1 MQKTGEKKMAARKS
15 LGVKIATGISGIL
28 ILVLGAI
35 AWVSV
40 SFFTSEY
47 LGWVEARSE
56 VLARP
61 LRDRIKDLMGQVGYS
76 ESVFMVLNVEIRPI
90 LKENPELSSIGVH
103 DLSGKIL
110 THSDLDQAKKEDQ
123 GALRKALE
131 GRPQKPVTF
140 FSEGNY
146 RTLIPVVHEKAV
158 VYISMASR
166 ADLIESVRARIA
178 WTFLVLT
185 LVALLAGG
193 TGTLLVVRRTI
204 SRPSTRMIALA
215 KDLAEGEGDLTK
227 RLDIQSEDEIG
238 EMAYWFNIFLDKI
251 HSLVGQVKFAA
262 VQLASASQQLS
273 SASGQLSDGSQEQ
286 ASSLEQ
292 TAASLEQIT
301 ATVKQTAENATQ
313 ASQLAA
319 DSMDAADKG
328 GQVVTSAVSAMG
340 EIDKASKKIGDII
353 NTIHQIAFQTNL
365 LALNAAV
372 EAARAGEQGRGFAV
386 VASEVRTL
394 AQRSATAAKEI
405 RELIEDSVAKVQAGS
420 ALVNQSGQTLQ
431 AIVASV
437 RRVTDIIGEI
447 AAGSQEQSAGIDQ
460 VNLGVNQM
468 DHVVQSNAAQT
479 EELSATAQTMAE
491 QGRRLE
497 ELVGRFRLGDESEV
511 PARGYEPVP
520 AADRTRTGAKRVAL
534 KAAPPATAALPDRK
548 VSRRAERYEEF

>member
-1 MQKTGEKKMAARKS
+1 MPNAREDRMSARKS
-15 LGVKIATGISGIL
+15 LSFKIATGICGV
-28 ILVLGAI
+28 LVLVLAAM

-40 SFFTSEY
+40 SFFTREY

-76 ESVFMVLNVEIRPI
+76 ESVFLVLNVEIRPI
-90 LKENPELSSIGVH
+90 LKENPELSHIGVH
-103 DLSGKIL
+103 DPSGKIL
-110 THSDLDQAKKEDQ
+110 THSDPEGAKRADQE
-123 GALRKALE
+123 ALRRALE
-131 GRPQKPVTF
+131 GRPQKPVTY
-140 FSEGNY
+140 FSEGSY
-146 RTLIPVVHEKAV
+146 YTLLPVSHEKAL
-158 VYISMASR
+158 VYVSMASR
-166 ADLIESVRARIA
+166 ADLIASVRARIA
-178 WTFLVLT
+178 WTFSLLT
-185 LVALLAGG
+185 LVALLVGG
-193 TGTLLVVRRTI
+193 TGTLLIVRRTI
-204 SRPSTRMIALA
+204 SRPSNRMIALA

-238 EMAYWFNIFLDKI
+238 EMAHWFNVFLDKI
-251 HSLVGQVKFAA
+251 HGLVRQVKSAA
-262 VQLASASQQLS
+262 VQVASASQQLS

-301 ATVKQTAENATQ
+301 ATVKQTAENAKQ
-313 ASQLAA
+313 ASQLAS
-319 DSMDAADKG
+319 DSMGAADKG
-328 GQVVTSAVSAMG
+328 GQVVTAAVSAMG

-353 NTIHQIAFQTNL
+353 TTIHQIAFQTNL

-386 VASEVRTL
+386 VASEVRSL

-491 QGRRLE
+491 QGRQLE
-497 ELVGRFRLGDESEV
+497 QLVGRFKLGDQSEA
-511 PARGYEPVP
+511 PARYEPVP
-520 AADRTRTGAKRVAL
+520 AASPTRTGGERFAL
-534 KAAPPATAALPDRK
+534 KTAPPAAAALLDRK
-548 VSRRAERYEEF
+548 TSRRAEPFEEF

>member
-1 MQKTGEKKMAARKS
+1 
-15 LGVKIATGISGIL
+15 
-28 ILVLGAI
+28 
-35 AWVSV
+35 
-40 SFFTSEY
+40 
-47 LGWVEARSE
+47 
-56 VLARP
+56 
-61 LRDRIKDLMGQVGYS
+61 
-76 ESVFMVLNVEIRPI
+76 
-90 LKENPELSSIGVH
+90 
-103 DLSGKIL
+103 
-110 THSDLDQAKKEDQ
+110 
-123 GALRKALE
+123 
-131 GRPQKPVTF
+131 
-140 FSEGNY
+140 
-146 RTLIPVVHEKAV
+146 
-158 VYISMASR
+158 
-166 ADLIESVRARIA
+166 
-178 WTFLVLT
+178 
-185 LVALLAGG
+185 
-193 TGTLLVVRRTI
+193 
-204 SRPSTRMIALA
+204 
-215 KDLAEGEGDLTK
+215 
-227 RLDIQSEDEIG
+227 
-238 EMAYWFNIFLDKI
+238 MAYWFNVFLDKI
-251 HSLVGQVKFAA
+251 HGLVRQVKYAA
-262 VQLASASQQLS
+262 VQVASASQQLS

-301 ATVKQTAENATQ
+301 ATVKQTAENARQ
-313 ASQLAA
+313 ASQLAS

-353 NTIHQIAFQTNL
+353 TTIHQIAFQTNL

-386 VASEVRTL
+386 VASEVRSL

-437 RRVTDIIGEI
+437 KRVTDIIGEI

-497 ELVGRFRLGDESEV
+497 ELVGRFRLGDETDT
-511 PARGYEPVP
+511 PAPGHAPVR
-520 AADRTRTGAKRVAL
+520 AAVGPRTGTDRAAL
-534 KAAPPATAALPDRK
+534 KSAPPPTAPVLDRK
-548 VSRRAERYEEF
+548 TLRQAEPFEEF